1 MKTKGFVSAVSA
13 LMLLSPFA
21 SAGDPVQMWKCNING
36 DVSEESVI
44 EQAGNWKKA
53 ASKLPGGGD
62 MDVHVLFPVAV
73 GADGDGTDVQYVV
86 SWGSFGDFGEWWDA
100 YPGSD
105 VAQMERETLTCHSS
119 ALWEADDI

>member
-44 EQAGNWKKA
+44 DQAGKWKKA

-62 MDVHVLFPVAV
+62 MDVHVLFPVAELKMFRV
-73 GADGDGTDVQYVV
+73 KAGK
-86 SWGSFGDFGEWWDA
+86 WDLLR
-100 YPGSD
+100 D
-105 VAQMERETLTCHSS
+105 NLFM
-119 ALWEADDI
+119 